1 MVNGTSSESLIKT
14 YQRSRNVIAEYHGT
28 VQKTPIQLIMRRIE
42 NTRKR
47 ETMVLV
53 RWECN

>member
-14 YQRSRNVIAEYHGT
+14 YQISRNVIAEYHGT
-28 VQKTPIQLIMRRIE
+28 VQKTSIQLIMRRIE